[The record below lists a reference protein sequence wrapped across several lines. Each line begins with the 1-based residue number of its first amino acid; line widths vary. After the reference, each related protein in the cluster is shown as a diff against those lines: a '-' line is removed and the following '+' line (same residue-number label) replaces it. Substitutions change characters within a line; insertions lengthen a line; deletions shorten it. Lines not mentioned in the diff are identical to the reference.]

1 MPLLRAMEDYHMQ
14 MKYPTVR
21 SEEETMARVLGGAS
35 IARYGDGEFKIA
47 AGNGCVSQEPD
58 KKLML
63 ELREILA
70 RTNTRCIVG
79 IPRLDPRSPK
89 ITNWRKYEGKYPRF
103 LTSAIDYYS
112 AFITRPDSAPWI
124 NTKDFF
130 DQIESLWRGQRVTL
144 VCNGVRS
151 LTPEFLMKTGA
162 AQVDWV
168 ECPYRD
174 AYRAIDK
181 LEAEIL
187 AIPNK
192 RVLLCAGPTATC
204 LASRL
209 SKPKHAIDLGHIGMF
224 WRAYE
229 DGRFAFIEQREINR
243 ETNKVEP
250 NPCPTK

>member
-1 MPLLRAMEDYHMQ
+1 MPL
-14 MKYPTVR
+14 KYPNVR
-21 SEEETMARVLGGAS
+21 SEEETMARVLGGQS

-58 KKLML
+58 KKLTY

-70 RTNTRCIVG
+70 KSNTRCIVG
-79 IPRLDPRSPK
+79 IPRLDSRSPK
-89 ITNWRKYEGKYPRF
+89 FQNWKKYEFKYPRF
-103 LTSAIDYYS
+103 LTNAMDYYS

-130 DQIESLWRGQRVTL
+130 DQIESLWRYQRVTL

-151 LTPEFLMKTGA
+151 LTPDFLMQNGA
-162 AQVDWV
+162 EHVDWV

-174 AYRAIDK
+174 AYRAIDQ
-181 LEAEIL
+181 LEEKIL
-187 AIPNK
+187 AIPNN
-192 RVLLCAGPTATC
+192 RVLLCVGPTATC

-209 SKPKHAIDLGHIGMF
+209 SQHKHAIDLGHIGLF
-224 WRAYE
+224 WRAYAN
-229 DGRFAFIEQREINR
+229 GKFKFNEQREINR

-250 NPCPTK
+250 NPND